1 MAAEHDQKPRRDSTT
16 AFRSVADE
24 GCLVVV
30 PSRAAV
36 EVLNPVG
43 GKIYSMLD
51 GTNTEDEI
59 VRAVMEEFEVSEDQ
73 ARIDLVAFLDE
84 LRTKGMLVAG
94 GNGAASGQDKKKGKS
109 DE

>member
-1 MAAEHDQKPRRDSTT
+1 MSGEKDKYPRRDPTT
-16 AFRSVADE
+16 AHRSVADE

-51 GTNTEDEI
+51 GTHTADDI
-59 VRAVMEEFEVSEDQ
+59 VRALVEEFDVNEDQ
-73 ARIDLVAFLDE
+73 ARKDLDAFLDE
-84 LRTKGMLVAG
+84 LRDREMLVTAG
-94 GNGAASGQDKKKGKS
+94 GNGGCSPEATD
-109 DE
+109 D

>member
-1 MAAEHDQKPRRDSTT
+1 MSEQDPLPRRESTT

-30 PSRAAV
+30 PSRATV

-43 GKIYSMLD
+43 GKIYSLLD
-51 GTNTEDEI
+51 GTHTEDQI
-59 VRAVMEEFEVSEDQ
+59 VRQVMEEFEVGEEQ
-73 ARIDLVAFLDE
+73 ARRDLREFLNE
-84 LRTKGMLVAG
+84 LRAKGMVITAAG
-94 GNGAASGQDKKKGKS
+94 GEAPVETQEKS

>member
-1 MAAEHDQKPRRDSTT
+1 VSGEKDKYPRRDPTT
-16 AFRSVADE
+16 AHRSVADE

-51 GTNTEDEI
+51 GTHTADDI
-59 VRAVMEEFEVSEDQ
+59 VRALVEEFDVNEDQ
-73 ARIDLVAFLDE
+73 ARKDLDAFLDE
-84 LRTKGMLVAG
+84 LRDREMLVTAG
-94 GNGAASGQDKKKGKS
+94 GNGGCSPEATD
-109 DE
+109 D

>member
-1 MAAEHDQKPRRDSTT
+1 MSERDPLFRRDPTT

-30 PSRAAV
+30 PSRATV

-43 GKIYSMLD
+43 GKIYAMLD
-51 GTNTEDEI
+51 GTHTADDI
-59 VRAVMEEFEVSEDQ
+59 VRAVMEEFEVGEEQ
-73 ARIDLVAFLDE
+73 ARRDLHEFVSE
-84 LRTKGMLVAG
+84 LRAKGMVVAANG
-94 GNGAASGQDKKKGKS
+94 GATPEQTKEKT

>member
-1 MAAEHDQKPRRDSTT
+1 MAAEQEKYPRREPTT

-30 PSRAAV
+30 PKRTSV

-51 GTNTEDEI
+51 GTHTEDDI
-59 VRAVMEEFEVSEDQ
+59 VHAVMGEFEVSEEQ
-73 ARIDLVAFLDE
+73 ARNDFRAFLTE
-84 LRTKGMLVAG
+84 LQENGMLVQAA
-94 GNGAASGQDKKKGKS
+94 GNGGASKESAG
-109 DE
+109 E

>member
-1 MAAEHDQKPRRDSTT
+1 MSGEKDKYPRRDPTT
-16 AFRSVADE
+16 AHRSVADE

-51 GTNTEDEI
+51 GKHTTDDI
-59 VRAVMEEFEVSEDQ
+59 VRALVEEFDVNEDE
-73 ARIDLVAFLDE
+73 ARKDLDAFLDE
-84 LRTKGMLVAG
+84 LRDNEMLVTAG
-94 GNGAASGQDKKKGKS
+94 GNGSNREAGND
-109 DE
+109 